1 MCYPA
6 GVPLGGFRD
15 LTVHHRWFVLQL
27 QQAPMVVETVTRHA
41 STAVAGEGS
50 GGGGGDGGGS
60 LKQCVCSPTGHPG
73 SFRCR
78 QHHAAGYVWGGRVL
92 REYGSSN

>member
-6 GVPLGGFRD
+6 GMPLGGFRD

-27 QQAPMVVETVTRHA
+27 QAPMVVETVTRHA

-92 REYGSSN
+92 REYGSTTS